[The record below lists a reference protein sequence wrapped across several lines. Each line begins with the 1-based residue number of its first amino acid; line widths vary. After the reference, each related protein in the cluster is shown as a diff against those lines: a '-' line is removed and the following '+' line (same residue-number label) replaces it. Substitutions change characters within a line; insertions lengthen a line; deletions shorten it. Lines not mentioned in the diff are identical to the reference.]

1 VCRPACSACP
11 SSIALLLSSHVWRH
25 QDSLSPNPLWSPT
38 GRFVTNLALSFAA
51 LAASFR
57 ATLFLSSSCQ
67 AAKSF
72 FIFSCTSSLLR
83 GLKKRVMVAALL
95 PDAMAVRRPEG
106 RQPQYPIP
114 SSHKLNQ
121 QNTPSCQQR
130 SSDSGSGTDH
140 RKNWRQNPKLNG

>member
-1 VCRPACSACP
+1 MRPQVLNEPVGVTSSLLFSRWVDLLTVVRRPACIACP

-25 QDSLSPNPLWSPT
+25 QDSMSPNPLWSPHRLFRCQSST
-38 GRFVTNLALSFAA
+38 FFCCLSYFIPSYFVSLLLLPGCRT
-51 LAASFR
+51 
-57 ATLFLSSSCQ
+57 
-67 AAKSF
+67 F

-106 RQPQYPIP
+106 RQPQYPVP

-121 QNTPSCQQR
+121 
-130 SSDSGSGTDH
+130 
-140 RKNWRQNPKLNG
+140 